1 MYTFLPPCTHTH
13 TVVECFSYIRLKSM
27 VSRFPDLLN
36 IATQH
41 LLSLLNK
48 EVSHTHDYGD
58 REVLLPLLHLFQE
71 FLTMVCQLT
80 LVNSPWPVDQL
91 KQRHFMLLLTK
102 YILVNKYAQLAP
114 LIGLYSPY
122 PDRIPWPVLSDNLW
136 SCQTLTAVR
145 PLIP

>member
-1 MYTFLPPCTHTH
+1 MYTFLPPCTHSH

-71 FLTMVCQLT
+71 FLTMVRQLT
-80 LVNSPWPVDQL
+80 LVNLPWQ
-91 KQRHFMLLLTK
+91 
-102 YILVNKYAQLAP
+102 
-114 LIGLYSPY
+114 
-122 PDRIPWPVLSDNLW
+122 
-136 SCQTLTAVR
+136 
-145 PLIP
+145 